1 MLENFSIFDIVI
13 DEWNLNWPLVK
24 RRVEY
29 IMKPLNEI
37 VAFIQEQLERRK
49 KEITSGCHAIH
60 DGGEDFVD
68 AFFLQMEKDRNAGV
82 SSSFNEECLL
92 MTVLDLWSAGQET
105 TVVTLNWA
113 FSYLLLHP
121 EVKARVE
128 DELLSITKGQ
138 RPLSI
143 TDRPKTTYYNAV
155 LNEIHRCAL
164 VIPLN
169 MWRDT
174 ADDTVVGKYVVPKG
188 TSITAQIS
196 LIMTDERYFE
206 NKYEFNPDR
215 YLNNESIAEM
225 IVPFGLGKRACP
237 GESMAQAEL
246 YLVSRNTGF

>member
-1 MLENFSIFDIVI
+1 MVI
-13 DEWNLNWPLVK
+13 
-24 RRVEY
+24 
-29 IMKPLNEI
+29 
-37 VAFIQEQLERRK
+37 
-49 KEITSGCHAIH
+49 
-60 DGGEDFVD
+60 FVD
-68 AFFLQMEKDRNAGV
+68 GMTEK
-82 SSSFNEECLL
+82 
-92 MTVLDLWSAGQET
+92 
-105 TVVTLNWA
+105 
-113 FSYLLLHP
+113 
-121 EVKARVE
+121 VKARVE
-128 DELLSITKGQ
+128 DELLFITKGQ
-138 RPLSI
+138 RLLSI

-174 ADDTVVGKYVVPKG
+174 ADDTVVGKYVIPKG

-246 YLVSRNTGF
+246 YLIIANFLLRYEMAADLEQMPSMRPRKELGAARTAQPYRICFKRR